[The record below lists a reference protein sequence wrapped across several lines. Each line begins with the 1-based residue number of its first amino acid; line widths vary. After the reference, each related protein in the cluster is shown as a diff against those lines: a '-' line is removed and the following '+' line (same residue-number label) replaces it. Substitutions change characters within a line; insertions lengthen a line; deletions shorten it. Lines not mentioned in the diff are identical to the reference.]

1 MGAEQLRDV
10 SHRWMDGWNRKDAD
24 ALIQLVTDDLVYYD
38 PSWPELIRG
47 PEGVRAFTAAMW
59 RAMPDMRFEEPFGLF
74 HAEEGERAAA
84 PWRMTATFS
93 GPMEPPGFAPTG
105 DRIEVEGVDVFE
117 LRDGKVA
124 RLWTHYDAMEI
135 ARRLGVLPPRG
146 SAAERAG
153 AKLQGLMAAR
163 RRRRN

>member
-1 MGAEQLRDV
+1 
-10 SHRWMDGWNRKDAD
+10 
-24 ALIQLVTDDLVYYD
+24 
-38 PSWPELIRG
+38 
-47 PEGVRAFTAAMW
+47 VRAFTAAMW